1 MADNSFKKT
10 VEDEV
15 DFKLIDQLHA
25 STLNFSSTSTELKKI
40 LFVLIGIAIPTIIKL
55 SNNSLDIS
63 LFIAIFILLFTFWF
77 LDSFTN
83 YYQVKLRLLMDIKF
97 RDVLRRNNVDEIKI
111 VNYKLTIDIERGK
124 GSLIWKAMFNSSIY
138 IYIILIFL
146 NAICLLL
153 FNCKKIG

>member
-1 MADNSFKKT
+1 MTDNSFKKS

-15 DFKLIDQLHA
+15 DLKLIDQLHA

-40 LFVLIGIAIPTIIKL
+40 LFVLIGIVIPTIIKL

-97 RDVLRRNNVDEIKI
+97 RDILRRNNVDEIKI

-124 GSLIWKAMFNSSIY
+124 GSLIWKALFHSSIY